1 VSSGV
6 FYNALEA
13 SDTFHYYRRVESTI
27 SKSLVQATNAYQYLL
42 QNLKATGYLPPSY
55 SANVPDPPHLRPTTF
70 ISIELQQAA
79 RDARYREGMMASG
92 MGKLGWSSSGP
103 SPRPSLGRRM
113 SVGAGSSVRSLS
125 RGR

>member
-1 VSSGV
+1 MSSGV

-13 SDTFHYYRRVESTI
+13 SDAFHYYRRVESTI
-27 SKSLVQATNAYQYLL
+27 SKSLVQASNAYQYLL

-55 SANVPDPPHLRPTTF
+55 SAGVPDPPHLRPTTF

-79 RDARYREGMMASG
+79 RDARYREGMLAGG
-92 MGKLGWSSSGP
+92 MGKIGWSPAP
-103 SPRPSLGRRM
+103 SPRPTLARRM